1 MPLNILGESTKMT
14 LGYLPIFSHNMAVQS
29 LPRELS
35 LYMNSLSF
43 VGANIGRDFAQPP
56 IYKTFSQLQLNIQLQ
71 IINSMSA

>member
-29 LPRELS
+29 LPEELS

-43 VGANIGRDFAQPP
+43 VGANIG
-56 IYKTFSQLQLNIQLQ
+56 
-71 IINSMSA
+71 